1 MKKIFYVTTLVLALF
16 SFSSCE
22 TEDARDPRPVIVGGQ
37 YVRLDITDK
46 MLAFEHLDDTKFGG
60 LLTAPSGNV
69 QKYVLKVRKRNPV
82 GVTTGNYAEL
92 LTVNSFPYQLGD
104 TYVFFGE
111 AYGFDGTKTNYNSLS
126 ATVRAQAGMKQAF
139 RFVTSLQ
146 DDNGIA
152 ASYETFNNY
161 QLGL

>member
-92 LTVNSFPYQLGD
+92 LTVNS
-104 TYVFFGE
+104 
-111 AYGFDGTKTNYNSLS
+111 SL
-126 ATVRAQAGMKQAF
+126 
-139 RFVTSLQ
+139 TS
-146 DDNGIA
+146 
-152 ASYETFNNY
+152 
-161 QLGL
+161 